1 MGATAN
7 PRTHHGWVTPRS
19 KGGLSP
25 TAPLPPNG
33 FTVTSLPMGTWMST
47 RSLSSTLQFSNLLLH
62 PIPRLPVKSWLLF
75 PKPKLV
81 GEERAGLWDG
91 NSSRTS
97 PAEPLLGCL
106 LMQSANLEKKKIIYF
121 FLFSSPYNVSV
132 NVLQDNSHQLFF
144 FVKCS
149 HIFAVTAWKMV

>member
-1 MGATAN
+1 M
-7 PRTHHGWVTPRS
+7 
-19 KGGLSP
+19 
-25 TAPLPPNG
+25 
-33 FTVTSLPMGTWMST
+33 TSLPVGTWMST

-106 LMQSANLEKKKIIYF
+106 LMQSANLEKKIIFF
-121 FLFSSPYNVSV
+121 FLFSSPYNV
-132 NVLQDNSHQLFF
+132 NVLQDNSHQSFF
-144 FVKCS
+144 CEMLPYFCSDSMENGMKNTNLTEGTNFSSLAFVISVWAKL
-149 HIFAVTAWKMV
+149 